1 MKSQIYPI
9 KGPWAGRL
17 AIVARPRGNDWL
29 IDEVQGWRQAGLDVV
44 VSLLTDSENVELG
57 LTEESFISKD
67 QGLDFV
73 SFPIEDYCVPT
84 SEEPVLKLAGKL
96 DQLLSDGKHVGIH
109 CRQSIG
115 RSGLIAA
122 CLLVAAGET
131 PSAAFECIKT
141 GRRAPVPDTA
151 AQREWVYALAEKL
164 KSQVDLSI
172 AK

>member
-1 MKSQIYPI
+1 MQADLYPI
-9 KGPWAGRL
+9 KGPWPGQM
-17 AIVARPRGNDWL
+17 AIVPRPRGADWL
-29 IDEVQGWRQAGLDVV
+29 IDEVQSWRQAGLHVV

-57 LTEESFISKD
+57 LTEESQISKD

-73 SFPIEDYCVPT
+73 SFPIEDYSVPT
-84 SEEPVLKLAGKL
+84 SEESVLKLARKL

-122 CLLVAAGET
+122 SVLVAAGET
-131 PSAAFECIKT
+131 PSAAFEHVKT
-141 GRRAPVPDTA
+141 GRRAPVPDTE

-164 KSQVDLSI
+164 KLQMGLSS
-172 AK
+172 AT